1 MEWGNWGCAPA
12 RHSRQVGDNTVGR
25 NQMVSKEESGVNRV
39 LGAPHCPLCG
49 DGSTLIFYN
58 ERLRHYHRCSQCL
71 LTFMDAAFLPDIKAE
86 KARYLEHNNDPQEE
100 SYRQFLSKLTE
111 PLILNLRSGARGLDF
126 GCGYKPSISV
136 LMAESG
142 YEMAN
147 YDPIFHPDKSV
158 LEESYDYITCCET
171 AEHFH
176 APAKEF
182 DMLNSML
189 VSGGTLALRTEI
201 LDADEKFAGWWY
213 RRDITHVSFYKLDT
227 MIWLADH
234 YGWQWEWPEQ
244 NIMLF
249 HKD

>member
-1 MEWGNWGCAPA
+1 MEWGNWGSAFAP
-12 RHSRQVGDNTVGR
+12 HGRQVGDSAVGR
-25 NQMVSKEESGVNRV
+25 NPMVSEEEIGINKVA
-39 LGAPHCPLCG
+39 GAPQCPLCG
-49 DGSTLIFYN
+49 AGSTFIFYN
-58 ERLRHYHRCSQCL
+58 ERLRHYHRCSQCR

-86 KARYLEHNNDPQEE
+86 KARYLEHINDPREKG
-100 SYRQFLSKLTE
+100 YHQFLSKLTE
-111 PLILNLRSGARGLDF
+111 PLALNLRPGARGLDF
-126 GCGYKPSISV
+126 GCGYKHSISV
-136 LMAESG
+136 LMAENG

-147 YDPIFHPDKSV
+147 YDPFFYPDKSV
-158 LEESYDYITCCET
+158 LEEKYDFITCCET

-182 DMLNSML
+182 DLLNRML

-249 HKD
+249 HKE